1 VELLER
7 EAPLAQLTEH
17 LGQAASGH
25 GRLVLVGGEAGVGK
39 TALVDAFARGAGAAV
54 LRMSCDSL
62 STPAPLGPVRDLAPL
77 LGLTIDERPLDS
89 DARERLFRDVL
100 AALAAR
106 LDPTV
111 VLGED
116 AHWADGAT
124 LELLR
129 FLGRRIDGL
138 RTLLVITY
146 RDDEIGPDHPL
157 RLVLGDLATA
167 FTVHRISLPPLSEE
181 AVRRLAGGTD
191 GDAAALHQLTG
202 GNPFFLTEVLAT
214 AGDAVPVSV
223 GDAVLARASRLSPE
237 ARATLDVAAVTGS
250 TIDPDLLMTVA
261 GPVLDEVDECI
272 ARGLL
277 RATGES
283 LTFRHELARGAILG
297 AIAPIRLRLLH
308 GRVLNALRAAPELGR
323 NLAQLAHHAEAAGDR
338 EAVLEFAVAAAE
350 QAAALYAHR
359 EAAAQ
364 YARALRFGEGLP
376 AAERARLL
384 ERQSLACYLSDQ
396 GEAAIAARQAALDLW
411 RCLGDPLKEG
421 ESLRWLSRL
430 SWYDGHGAE
439 AETAAIAALDVLEPL
454 GPGPELAMA
463 YSNLAQLRMLGDD
476 LDETLKWG
484 ERAISL
490 AEHLGET
497 ETLVHALAN
506 VGTMRLNAGDVGGD
520 EDLTRSLQLALDA
533 GFIDHAGRALT
544 NLAWGAL
551 RAMRL
556 DEAEGRVAT
565 ALAYT
570 EEHDLDNYHWYLLAT
585 RSAIRM
591 RRGEW
596 DAAEAD
602 AQEVLQHVRQ
612 SPVRRVV
619 ALVTLGRIAAR
630 RGDANVFAPLDEA
643 LVLAER
649 GGQPLRLEPVLAARA
664 EAALLANE
672 PARARAE
679 LEPVRDLV
687 FARGNPW
694 QRGEAAWLLW
704 QAGEQELPADGL
716 AAPYALLISGDVAGA
731 AAAWRDLGCPYEE
744 ASALAAIDDPEAVR
758 RALATFEQLGAQPA
772 FARTIQRLRSLGER
786 DIPVVR
792 RGPISSTRSNPA
804 GLTQREVDVL
814 TLVAEGLR
822 NPEIAERLY
831 LTPKTVSHHLT
842 SVYGKLG
849 VSTRTEAARVAARL
863 GITAESSSELQGR

>member
-1 VELLER
+1 MELVER
-7 EAPLAQLTEH
+7 EQPLAQLTEH
-17 LGQAASGH
+17 LSRAAAGH

-39 TALVDAFARGAGAAV
+39 TVLVDAFARGSGTTV
-54 LRMSCDSL
+54 LRMSCDAL
-62 STPAPLGPVRDLAPL
+62 STPAPLGPIRDLAPL
-77 LGLTIDERPLDS
+77 LSLDIGERPLDS
-89 DARERLFRDVL
+89 EGRERLFREVL

-106 LDPTV
+106 PEPTV
-111 VLGED
+111 VIGED

-124 LELLR
+124 LELFR

-138 RTLLVITY
+138 RTLLVVTY

-167 FTVHRISLPPLSEE
+167 STVHRISLLPLSEE
-181 AVRRLAGGTD
+181 AVRHITAEAGG
-191 GDAAALHQLTG
+191 DATALHRLTG

-214 AGDAVPVSV
+214 AGETVPVSV
-223 GDAVLARASRLSPE
+223 EDAVLARASRLSPE
-237 ARATLDVAAVTGS
+237 ARATLDVAAVIGS
-250 TIDPDLLMTVA
+250 SIDPDLLLTVA

-277 RATGES
+277 RATGDS
-283 LTFRHELARGAILG
+283 LAFRHELTRVAILG

-308 GRVLNALRAAPELGR
+308 ARVLHALGAAPEGGVGVR
-323 NLAQLAHHAEAAGDR
+323 RKLAQLAHHAEAAGDR
-338 EAVLEFAVAAAE
+338 EAVLQFAVAAAE
-350 QAAALYAHR
+350 QAVALYAHR

-364 YARALRFGEGLP
+364 YARALRFGDGLP
-376 AAERARLL
+376 AADRARLL
-384 ERQSLACYLSDQ
+384 EALSLACYLSDQ
-396 GEAAIAARQAALDLW
+396 GEQAIAARRAALEIW
-411 RCLGDPLKEG
+411 RRLRDPLKEG

-439 AETAAIAALDVLEPL
+439 AESTALAALEVLEPL

-484 ERAISL
+484 HRAINL
-490 AEHLGET
+490 AEDLGET

-506 VGTMRLNAGDVGGD
+506 VGAMRLNAGDDSGE
-520 EDLTRSLQLALDA
+520 EDLARSLRLALDA

-556 DEAEGRVAT
+556 DEAEHRVAT
-565 ALAYT
+565 ALDYT
-570 EEHDLDNYHWYLLAT
+570 AEHDLDNYRWYLLAT
-585 RSAIRM
+585 RAAIRV

-596 DAAEAD
+596 DASEAD
-602 AQEVLQHVRQ
+602 AQAVLKHPLQ
-612 SPVRRVV
+612 SPARRVV
-619 ALVTLGRIAAR
+619 ALAALGRIAAR
-630 RGDANVFAPLDEA
+630 RGDPSAFALLDEA
-643 LVLAER
+643 LALAER
-649 GGQPLRLEPVLAARA
+649 SGQPLRLEPVLVVRA
-664 EAALLANE
+664 EAVLLEND

-679 LEPVRDLV
+679 LAAVRDLV

-694 QRGEAAWLLW
+694 QRGEVAWLLW
-704 QAGEQELPADGL
+704 QAGEREIPPDRL
-716 AAPYALLISGDVAGA
+716 AAPYALLIGGDVAGA
-731 AAAWRDLGCPYEE
+731 AVAWRDLGCPYEE
-744 ASALAAIDDPEAVR
+744 ARALAASDDPDAVR
-758 RALATFEQLGAQPA
+758 RAIATFERLDAQPA
-772 FARTIQRLRSLGER
+772 FAQSIQRLRSLDER

-792 RGPISSTRSNPA
+792 RGPISTTRSNPA
-804 GLTQREVDVL
+804 GLTQREVEVL
-814 TLVAEGLR
+814 LLVAEGLR

-849 VSTRTEAARVAARL
+849 VATRTEAARVAARL
-863 GITAESSSELQGR
+863 GITSES